1 MEKMLILYLRMH
13 DAQRTIRYELLLRR
27 GMVAMRI
34 LFLLGIALIIAGG
47 VLEGQDQSSD
57 VSTSIKLVKAGYIV
71 ILAFVLSLFLLLTFL
86 WLQASTFPA
95 TAKKVKLDSHTQF
108 HIHTKQNRTDVLFP
122 YS

>member
-1 MEKMLILYLRMH
+1 MLIPYLRMH
-13 DAQRTIRYELLLRR
+13 DVQRTIRYELLLRR

-34 LFLLGIALIIAGG
+34 LFLLGIVLIIAGG

-57 VSTSIKLVKAGYIV
+57 VSTGLKLVKAGYIV

-95 TAKKVKLDSHTQF
+95 TAKKVRLDSHIQLL
-108 HIHTKQNRTDVLFP
+108 IPTKQHCTDVSFP
-122 YS
+122 YP